1 MIKTLRELL
10 FGKKSKNAFS
20 HEINVIKQRFKNLKL
35 ENSRLFHID
44 GFVYSEISYNKF
56 RNFLE
61 EKMNYESAIKELQK
75 DLMLDSVYIYYLEN
89 DNKSFIITFYDP
101 FEYAMDSTLLD
112 IIEVS
117 NGYLDI
123 SNKENLLK

>member
-1 MIKTLRELL
+1 MTNPNNIL
-10 FGKKSKNAFS
+10 GN
-20 HEINVIKQRFKNLKL
+20 
-35 ENSRLFHID
+35 
-44 GFVYSEISYNKF
+44 
-56 RNFLE
+56 NFLE